1 MRQYLVLKADPRLR
15 EAQKNPSDLIGATLE
30 RLRSLGPPGDL
41 LGKLDEKFFS
51 IAAAPSAGFR
61 STAFGDP
68 EVDAELDDV
77 VVAYD
82 FTNAEWCKQLRE
94 FLVREDR
101 LGEITGDQSAIVKNI
116 GADPILHLC
125 SHVSVAPS
133 RPFGK
138 RSRVREMMGI
148 DALHGRGYK
157 GSGVNVVI
165 IDRGLNKAEIQAS
178 HPESWGGGLIREG
191 HSAGRRA
198 AHLARHVHRAQRP
211 QHRTGSEGV

>member
-15 EAQKNPSDLIGATLE
+15 EAQKNPSDLIGVTLE

-41 LGKLDEKFFS
+41 LGKLDEKFLQHCS
-51 IAAAPSAGFR
+51 SAVGRLSLDRPWR
-61 STAFGDP
+61 SRSGRGAGRRGRCPTILPILSGASSCANFWCARTVWGKSP
-68 EVDAELDDV
+68 EESER
-77 VVAYD
+77 
-82 FTNAEWCKQLRE
+82 NRKEHWSR
-94 FLVREDR
+94 
-101 LGEITGDQSAIVKNI
+101 
-116 GADPILHLC
+116 PILHLC

-165 IDRGLNKAEIQAS
+165 IDRGLNKAEIPAS
-178 HPESWGGGLIREG
+178 SSGEL
-191 HSAGRRA
+191 GRRFD
-198 AHLARHVHRAQRP
+198 
-211 QHRTGSEGV
+211 